1 MKFVNITE
9 NGNTKVL
16 LDLETMVIPEL
27 EFAPDAVV
35 CDLGLEVKPLTFA
48 VPNKFLATLTEDE
61 AKVLAT
67 GIISMRH
74 EIAKSERSF
83 HGADLCAEE
92 LTDTLIS
99 LVKNPVLKLFDAL
112 VWFSGP
118 YMQPDDPEARPMDT
132 EDKVLYQKDRILL
145 MATELLSALFFM
157 PILDFR
163 SHFGDVLVTLLYPA
177 FENAIRN
184 SGVSGS
190 EEFTKKIRA
199 ILGPDENHLISYV
212 HVAYL
217 DSFIPIADRSW
228 TSDWVVYTLF
238 AIKQKYQGMRKN

>member
-9 NGNTKVL
+9 DDNTKVL
-16 LDLETMVIPEL
+16 LDLETLALPEL
-27 EFAPDAVV
+27 EFAPEAVV
-35 CDLGLEVKPLTFA
+35 CDLGLEVKPLTFD
-48 VPNKFLATLTEDE
+48 VPNKFLATLVEDE
-61 AKVLAT
+61 AKLIAM

-92 LTDTLIS
+92 LTDILIG
-99 LVKNPVLKLFDAL
+99 LVRNPMLKLFEAL
-112 VWFSGP
+112 VWFSSP
-118 YMQPDDPEARPMDT
+118 YIQPDDDEARPQDT
-132 EDKVLYQKDRILL
+132 KDKVLYQKDRTLL

-163 SHFGDVLVTLLYPA
+163 RHFGDVVVTLLYPA

-184 SGVSGS
+184 SGVIGA

-228 TSDWVVYTLF
+228 TPDWVVYTLF
-238 AIKQKYQGMRKN
+238 SIKQKYQGILKN

>member
-9 NGNTKVL
+9 DDNTKVL
-16 LDLETMVIPEL
+16 LDLETLALPEL
-27 EFAPDAVV
+27 EFSPEDVV
-35 CDLGLEVKPLTFA
+35 CDLCVKVKSLTFD

-67 GIISMRH
+67 GIITMRH

-92 LTDTLIS
+92 LTDILIS
-99 LVKNPVLKLFDAL
+99 LVKDPVLKLFDAL

-118 YMQPDDPEARPMDT
+118 YMKPDDPEARPMNT

-163 SHFGDVLVTLLYPA
+163 RHFGDVLVTLLYPA
-177 FENAIRN
+177 FENAIKN
-184 SGVSGS
+184 SGVSGA
-190 EEFTKKIRA
+190 EELTKKIRA

-217 DSFIPIADRSW
+217 DTFISIAGGKW
-228 TSDWVVYTLF
+228 APDWVVYTLF

>member
-9 NGNTKVL
+9 NDNTKVM
-16 LDLETMVIPEL
+16 LDLETMVITEL
-27 EFAPDAVV
+27 EFAPEAIVYDF
-35 CDLGLEVKPLTFA
+35 GVKVKSLTFD

-67 GIISMRH
+67 GIISMH
-74 EIAKSERSF
+74 NEIAKSERNF

-92 LTDTLIS
+92 LTDILIN

-118 YMQPDDPEARPMDT
+118 YIQPEDDEARPQDT

-145 MATELLSALFFM
+145 MATELLSALCFTV
-157 PILDFR
+157 ILHFR
-163 SHFGDVLVTLLYPA
+163 RYFGDVLIALLYPA

-184 SGVSGS
+184 SGVSGA

-212 HVAYL
+212 HIAYL
-217 DSFIPIADRSW
+217 DSFIPIADRKW
-228 TSDWVVYTLF
+228 TPDQVIYGLF
-238 AIKQKYQGMRKN
+238 DIKQRYQGIRKN